1 MKTTK
6 WLAVIVLMQ
15 GMILAGQ
22 WTGGRSV
29 LPAAQAAGDLPD
41 PGSRQMQMI
50 EEMKGTNAKLDRII
64 GLLEGGNV
72 QVRVS
77 PSDDAKGGHAK

>member
-1 MKTTK
+1 MKMTK

-22 WTGGRSV
+22 WTGGRNV

-50 EEMKGTNAKLDRII
+50 EEMKSTNSKLDRLI
-64 GLLEGGNV
+64 GLLEGGNL
-72 QVRVS
+72 QVHVVA
-77 PSDDAKGGHAK
+77 SDDAKGGHAK